1 MSSFW
6 GHGTPSG
13 DCGTTCG
20 GIDRSFDWGVWLFAG
35 VGKEVADFLDAVDPV
50 FRAAVFDIK
59 TTIFDFQ
66 PVFSDSS
73 QIIGLESPLDGI
85 PEVYRGLSVSQ
96 TLTQDPVVDIQDVND
111 LGMNLQILVP
121 SPVMPA
127 VLTSVT
133 AELLV
138 RPSILN
144 LMSTFETSALFP
156 LHHIVRHFTRLLG
169 LIP

>member
-1 MSSFW
+1 
-6 GHGTPSG
+6 
-13 DCGTTCG
+13 
-20 GIDRSFDWGVWLFAG
+20 VWFFAG
-35 VGKEVADFLDAVDPV
+35 VGKEVADSLDAVDSV

-66 PVFSDSS
+66 PVFSDSC
-73 QIIGLESPLDGI
+73 QIIGLEPPLDGI
-85 PEVYRGLSVSQ
+85 PEIYRGLSVSQ

-111 LGMNLQILVP
+111 LGMNFQILVP

-127 VLTSVT
+127 VFASVT

-138 RPSILN
+138 RPSILD
-144 LMSTFETSALFP
+144 LMSTFETFVLFP
-156 LHHIVRHFTRLLG
+156 LQDFVRHFAKLLQ